1 MTEEEAIFDEK
12 VETQR
17 FFEIV
22 CKGRVDIN
30 FANIKDKFRET
41 LPELEQA
48 ELKGVRDIKKIP
60 EGAHYDY

>member
-1 MTEEEAIFDEK
+1 MEEEAIFDEK

-30 FANIKDKFRET
+30 FANIKNKFRET
-41 LPELEQA
+41 
-48 ELKGVRDIKKIP
+48 
-60 EGAHYDY
+60 